1 LYEVENGR
9 YKVNVKPARL
19 KPVPDYLKLQGRF
32 GHLSEETIKE
42 IQERVSNEYAEL
54 LEKVSKGAEP
64 PPA

>member
-1 LYEVENGR
+1 M
-9 YKVNVKPARL
+9 ARL

-42 IQERVSNEYAEL
+42 IQERVNKEYAEL
-54 LEKVSKGAEP
+54 LEKASRGLEP